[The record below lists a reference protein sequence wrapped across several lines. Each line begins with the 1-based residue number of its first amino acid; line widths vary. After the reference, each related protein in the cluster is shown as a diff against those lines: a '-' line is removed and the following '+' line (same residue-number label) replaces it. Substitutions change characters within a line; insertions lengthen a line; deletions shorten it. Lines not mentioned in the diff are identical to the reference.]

1 MKTNMKID
9 VEKSVIYR
17 FDDRMDLSEA
27 VLMLGEKG
35 YFSDNEDFSNYV
47 TGILARVICWFDQA
61 EFTFSCRDEETSEVY
76 RYFIP
81 ENKVVFNKEKKKKLR
96 PFKST
101 KEFFATT
108 GFNIGEVVHIK
119 KFTKYIYEET
129 SILNGV
135 RAYIDEEFPRVDVI
149 FGSCS
154 RSFDELFKHFMYYK
168 NGKWLRFGVKE

>member
-9 VEKSVIYR
+9 VEKSIIYR

-47 TGILARVICWFDQA
+47 IGTLARVVCWFDQA
-61 EFTFSCRDEETSEVY
+61 DFTFSCRNEETCEVY

-81 ENKVVFNKEKKKKLR
+81 ESKVVFNKEKKKKLR
-96 PFKST
+96 QFKSIE
-101 KEFFATT
+101 EFFAVT
-108 GFNIGEVVHIK
+108 GFKIGDIVRIQA
-119 KFTKYIYEET
+119 FSSLTFDET

-135 RAYIDEEFPRVDVI
+135 RVYTNDEFHRMDVML
-149 FGSCS
+149 GSS
-154 RSFDELFKHFMYYK
+154 SHPLSELFKNFKYYK
-168 NGKWLRFGVKE
+168 NGEWLRFGVEE